1 MNKDLIF
8 LYNLVNANLYAQA
21 PVMSGNLKN
30 HIKVVSVSE
39 NKVVIRLEARFYDTK
54 HWEKTGQIKYTKG
67 WKKDPSITN
76 YAMFLN
82 EVGAFGT
89 RNKSMHWVNRTLYQ
103 VCKAYADKNGWE
115 VNNTLPLD

>member
-1 MNKDLIF
+1 MNKDLLF

-30 HIKVVSVSE
+30 HIKVVSVE
-39 NKVVIRLEARFYDTK
+39 EHKVKIVLSARFYDTNL
-54 HWEKTGQIKYTKG
+54 WQKTGQIKYTKG

-89 RNKSMHWVNRTLYQ
+89 HNKSMHWVNRTIYQ
-103 VCKAYADKNGWE
+103 VCNAYASKTGGE
-115 VNNTLPLD
+115 VENTLPLD